1 LIATI
6 RSSSLQ
12 GSVLAPRSK
21 SVMQRACA
29 AALLAGGETILKTPG
44 NSQDDLIA
52 LSIIQQLGATV
63 QKIEGGAIKITSKGL
78 CVNKPLV
85 LECGE
90 SGLSCRLFTS
100 IAALTSYPVTI
111 TGSGSLLQRPQHLFS
126 KVFPLLSVQII
137 TENEFLPLQVKGPLT
152 PRNIN
157 VDGSM
162 SSQYLSGLLMAYSAS
177 GISNV
182 TITVD
187 RLVSKPYVDLTLAI
201 MEKFGLR
208 TPIQIDYSTYRF
220 TQESI
225 EESSLFAKR
234 NFKIEGDWSG
244 AAFLLVAGALTGSI
258 QIKGLSQQSL
268 QADKK
273 IIDVLQQ
280 AGANLKFDDDSIFV
294 QSAPLHAFTFDATDS
309 PDLFPPLIALAS
321 YCQGESRISGV
332 ERLQFKESNRSKAL
346 IEEFSK
352 LGVLIREDAGSLVI
366 QGVPAIKG
374 GIVKA
379 HHDHRIAMALAIAAL
394 RSTEVIRIEQAESVR
409 KSYPDFFKDL
419 AELRASVSLTN

>member
-1 LIATI
+1 MIPTL

-12 GSVLAPRSK
+12 GAVLAPRSK

-29 AALLAGGETILKTPG
+29 AALLAGGETILETPG

-52 LSIIQQLGATV
+52 LAIIQQLGATV
-63 QKIEGGAIKITSKGL
+63 QKMEGGAIKIISKGL
-78 CVNKPLV
+78 CVNEPLV

-111 TGSGSLLQRPQHLFS
+111 TGSGSLLQRPQHFFS
-126 KVFPLLSVQII
+126 KVFPQLNAQVI
-137 TENEFLPLQVKGPLT
+137 TENGFLPLQVKGPLT
-152 PRNIN
+152 PRDIM

-187 RLVSKPYVDLTLAI
+187 QLVSKPYVDLTLAI
-201 MEKFGLR
+201 MQKFGLR
-208 TPIQIDYSTYRF
+208 TPVQIDYSTYRF

-225 EESSLFAKR
+225 AASSLLAKR

-244 AAFLLVAGALTGSI
+244 AAFLLVAGALTGRV

-273 IIDVLQQ
+273 IVDVLQQ
-280 AGANLKFDDDSIFV
+280 AGANLKFNDDSIFV

-321 YCQGESRISGV
+321 FCQGESRISGA
-332 ERLQFKESNRSKAL
+332 ERLQFKESNRAITL

-352 LGVLIREDAGSLVI
+352 LGVFIREDAGSLVI
-366 QGVPAIKG
+366 QGGSAIKG
-374 GIVKA
+374 GTVKA
-379 HHDHRIAMALAIAAL
+379 HDDHRIAMALAVAAL
-394 RSTEVIRIEQAESVR
+394 RSSEGIRIEQADSVR

-419 AELRASVSLTN
+419 AELHASVSLTN